1 MAILVSGNNN
11 PENWILSKSPT
22 DFFILKGYVQLLLDK
37 LGLNTTEKA
46 LEDRR
51 FSDALEIVAEGK
63 TIARIGVVSK
73 ALLKDADL
81 SQPAYYAE
89 IELEACQALRSTAN
103 FKFVDIPKFN
113 KIRRDLAL
121 LVDKTVSYNDL
132 LQASND
138 ISSNLKKIQLFDVY
152 EGKNLPEGKKSY
164 ALSFELLNTEKT
176 LEEAEITNIMNK
188 LIKKYQKE
196 FNAELRS

>member
-1 MAILVSGNNN
+1 M
-11 PENWILSKSPT
+11 
-22 DFFILKGYVQLLLDK
+22 D
-37 LGLNTTEKA
+37 TTERA
-46 LEDRR
+46 LEDSR
-51 FSDALEIVAEGK
+51 FSDAIEIVSDGR
-63 TIARIGVVSK
+63 TLARIGVVSK

-81 SQPAYYAE
+81 SQAAYYAE
-89 IELEACQALRSTAN
+89 FELETCQELRNTAN

-132 LQASND
+132 LQASKD
-138 ISSNLKKIQLFDVY
+138 ISANLKKIQLFDVY

-176 LEEAEITNIMNK
+176 LEEAEISNIMNK
-188 LIKKYQKE
+188 LIKKFQKE
-196 FNAELRS
+196 FEAELRS